1 MAADPDR
8 GIPASEVRD
17 LLASAVAPLLDRVGG
32 RLVEVA
38 DAEPGDVPLVWD
50 GAALVFV
57 RLASPLPGLDA
68 AAVPSAVPAAV
79 PSADLSDGLA
89 RLITEV
95 EGELGGS
102 LSSLGRPEKQR
113 AVRLLEERGA
123 FEMRRSAETVAE
135 ALGVTRFTVYNYLNR
150 VRDEQA

>member
-8 GIPASEVRD
+8 GIPAPGVRD
-17 LLASAVAPLLDRVGG
+17 LLVSAVAPLLDRVGG
-32 RLVEVA
+32 RLVELA
-38 DAEPGDVPLVWD
+38 DAEPGDVPLAWD
-50 GAALVFV
+50 GATVVFV
-57 RLASPLPGLDA
+57 RLGSP
-68 AAVPSAVPAAV
+68 PSAQGAEAV

-89 RLITEV
+89 RLIAEV
-95 EGELGGS
+95 EAELGGS

-150 VRDEQA
+150 GREPRA